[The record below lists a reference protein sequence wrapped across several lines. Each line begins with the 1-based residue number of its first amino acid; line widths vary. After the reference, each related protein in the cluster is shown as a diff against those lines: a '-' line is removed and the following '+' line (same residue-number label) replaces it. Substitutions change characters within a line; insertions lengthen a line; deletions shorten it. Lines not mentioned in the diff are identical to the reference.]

1 MLNLN
6 GSFWQKVGS
15 TGTQVYWT
23 SGPLDHGVGGLMVT
37 GSMDLSLN
45 VGPEDALK
53 LGGTQF
59 HWQSNW
65 QCASLI
71 TDQVDVLNDGSVG

>member
-1 MLNLN
+1 
-6 GSFWQKVGS
+6 
-15 TGTQVYWT
+15 
-23 SGPLDHGVGGLMVT
+23 MVT

-59 HWQSNW
+59 HWQNNW

>member
-1 MLNLN
+1 
-6 GSFWQKVGS
+6 
-15 TGTQVYWT
+15 
-23 SGPLDHGVGGLMVT
+23 MVT

-45 VGPEDALK
+45 VGPEGALK

-65 QCASLI
+65 QCALSI
-71 TDQVDVLNDGSVG
+71 TDQVDVLNDGSEG